1 MARKSHT
8 PAELAARSETRR
20 LKKNTALSAWRKKNR
35 ARYNAYIR
43 EWRARKKAEVEA
55 PKARMAE
62 SDMGTRTTT
71 IEIDEAKLAGAKRV
85 LGTRTLRETVDRSFD
100 EVLARAA
107 REKSI
112 TRLQE
117 MDGLDLD
124 QPDVM
129 AKAWR

>member
-1 MARKSHT
+1 MTTK
-8 PAELAARSETRR
+8 
-20 LKKNTALSAWRKKNR
+20 
-35 ARYNAYIR
+35 
-43 EWRARKKAEVEA
+43 
-55 PKARMAE
+55 
-62 SDMGTRTTT
+62 TTT
-71 IEIDEAKLAGAKRV
+71 IAIDETKLAGVKRV

-112 TRLQE
+112 ARLQK

-124 QPDVM
+124 RPAVM